1 MKLIDLIKSVS
12 WEEVAEDYSRL
23 YEYYA
28 VDDLPHLQVVFNSLR
43 TINPA
48 AEYPLQLFIA
58 SGRGEAELAFTV
70 CGIQVPTTIDPET
83 NQPAV
88 FALDELSQENWLA
101 MEIFPDT
108 LHNFSKVD
116 IIAHCLYEMSWNG
129 FNK

>member
-1 MKLIDLIKSVS
+1 MKLIDLIESVT
-12 WEEVAEDYSRL
+12 WEEVAEAYSRL

-28 VDDLPHLQVVFNSLR
+28 VDYLPHLQVVFNSLR

-70 CGIQVPTTIDPET
+70 CGVQPTTINPDT
-83 NQPAV
+83 KQPSV
-88 FALDELSQENWLA
+88 FALDELSRENWLA